1 MKLTTKI
8 ENACLNPDL
17 KKRDVRR
24 LLKAGVLSGEITPE
38 DKIEVERILSDR
50 DMCADDALGELRL
63 YAYYREE
70 LTGKRWAERMLE
82 DSRVLSFVEACMNAA
97 KA

>member
-17 KKRDVRR
+17 KKSDVRR
-24 LLKAGVLSGEITPE
+24 LLKSGVLSGEITPE

-50 DMCADDALGELRL
+50 GMCADDALGELRL
-63 YAYYREE
+63 YAYYRED
-70 LTGKRWAERMLE
+70 LTGRGWAERILD
-82 DSRVLSFVEACMNAA
+82 DSRVRSWKHA
-97 KA
+97 